1 MTTDQQV
8 RRLMLLIKKGLPLS
22 TAAVKAGMSEPTARK
37 YRRAGKLPSE
47 LKASHA
53 WRTRP
58 DPFAEVWPEIEALL
72 EREGG
77 LEAKTVFEELRRRY
91 PGRFRKGQLRTLQRR
106 FRGWRALSGPE
117 REVYFEQAHRPGE
130 QCQSDFTDMGALSV
144 RIAGEPFAH
153 LCYHFVL
160 TYSNW
165 EAVSLCTSESFEA
178 LSEGLQGALWRL
190 GAVPLEHRTDNLSA
204 ATHDL
209 RTSRGRG
216 FTVRYRELLDHYGL
230 RGSKNTP
237 GRAHENG
244 DVESAHAG
252 FKGAVEQRLR
262 LWGSRDFESLEA
274 YWAFLDGLLAE
285 RNAAHAEQ
293 VAEELSVMRP
303 LPVRRLP
310 AYQEI
315 TATVSRFSLIR
326 VVSKRYS
333 VPSRLIGHRLRV
345 RLYASEIE
353 VEYQGQL
360 IGRYPRLCGQGAYH
374 IDYRHLIHSLLR
386 KPGAFQRYRYRDAL
400 FPTLTFRRCYDAL
413 CERSSRWADLEYV
426 RILHLAATTME
437 SQVEAAIAALIEAGE
452 VPEYERVKA
461 KVAPPP
467 EIPTP
472 EVHLEPPDLGLYDA
486 LIEREAV
493 TV

>member
-22 TAAVKAGMSEPTARK
+22 MAAVKAGMSEPTARK

-72 EREGG
+72 EREGR

-165 EAVSLCTSESFEA
+165 EAVSLCASESFEA

-204 ATHDL
+204 ATPDL

-216 FTVRYRELLDHYGL
+216 FTARYRELLDHYGL

-244 DVESAHAG
+244 DVESA
-252 FKGAVEQRLR
+252 GA
-262 LWGSRDFESLEA
+262 SRARWSSA
-274 YWAFLDGLLAE
+274 CGCGV
-285 RNAAHAEQ
+285 AAT
-293 VAEELSVMRP
+293 SSP
-303 LPVRRLP
+303 SRR
-310 AYQEI
+310 
-315 TATVSRFSLIR
+315 TGRFSM
-326 VVSKRYS
+326 
-333 VPSRLIGHRLRV
+333 G
-345 RLYASEIE
+345 
-353 VEYQGQL
+353 
-360 IGRYPRLCGQGAYH
+360 
-374 IDYRHLIHSLLR
+374 
-386 KPGAFQRYRYRDAL
+386 
-400 FPTLTFRRCYDAL
+400 
-413 CERSSRWADLEYV
+413 SSRSATPHV
-426 RILHLAATTME
+426 R
-437 SQVEAAIAALIEAGE
+437 SRW
-452 VPEYERVKA
+452 PRSF
-461 KVAPPP
+461 
-467 EIPTP
+467 
-472 EVHLEPPDLGLYDA
+472 
-486 LIEREAV
+486 R
-493 TV
+493 